1 MGVSAK
7 ICGLNTL
14 ESVAAAV
21 SGDAGFIGFVFFPPS
36 PRYVAP
42 DEAAVLSRAVPP
54 TVTTVGLFVDASD
67 DVIAE
72 TLRTVNL
79 DMLQLHGNESPDR
92 VRELGGRF
100 GLETMK
106 AIKVES
112 AADVETAS
120 EYDESADWLLFDA
133 KAPRD
138 MEGALPGGNAVTF
151 DWRLLRGW
159 SRERPWMLSGG
170 LDADNVS
177 EAASISGA
185 VVVDVSSG
193 VEDRPGNKSP
203 RLIERFLETV
213 GAL

>member
-42 DEAAVLSRAVPP
+42 DKAAALSRAVPP

-112 AADVETAS
+112 AADVEAAS

-159 SRERPWMLSGG
+159 SRKRPWMLSGG

-193 VEDRPGNKSP
+193 VEDRPGSKNP
-203 RLIERFLETV
+203 RLIERFLDTV

>member
-14 ESVAAAV
+14 ESVATAV
-21 SGDAGFIGFVFFPPS
+21 SGGACFVGFVFFPPS

-42 DEAAVLSRAVPP
+42 DEAAVLSRVVPQ

-72 TLRTVNL
+72 TLRTVSL
-79 DMLQLHGNESPDR
+79 DMLQLHGSESPDR
-92 VRELGGRF
+92 VRELGDRF

-112 AADVETAS
+112 AADVEAAS

-133 KAPRD
+133 RAPKD
-138 MEGALPGGNAVTF
+138 MMGALPGGNAVTF
-151 DWRLLRGW
+151 DWYLLQGW

-185 VVVDVSSG
+185 AAVDVSSG
-193 VEDRPGNKSP
+193 VEDRPGSKNP
-203 RLIERFLETV
+203 RLIERFLDTV
-213 GAL
+213 RAL

>member
-14 ESVAAAV
+14 ESVIAAV
-21 SGDAGFIGFVFFPPS
+21 SGGAGFVGFVFFPPS
-36 PRYVAP
+36 PRCVTP
-42 DEAAVLSRAVPP
+42 DEAATLSRAAPP

-72 TLRTVNL
+72 TLRTVSL
-79 DMLQLHGNESPDR
+79 DMLQLHGSESPNR
-92 VRELGGRF
+92 VRELGNRF

-106 AIKVES
+106 AIKVET
-112 AADVETAS
+112 AADVEAAS

-133 KAPRD
+133 RPPRD
-138 MEGALPGGNAVTF
+138 MVGALPGGNAVSF

-185 VVVDVSSG
+185 AAVDVSSG
-193 VEDRPGNKSP
+193 VENRPGSKNP
-203 RLIERFLETV
+203 RLIERFLDTV
-213 GAL
+213 RAL

>member
-7 ICGLNTL
+7 ICGLSTL
-14 ESVAAAV
+14 DSVAAAV
-21 SGDAGFIGFVFFPPS
+21 SGGAGFIGFVFFPPS

-42 DEAAVLSRAVPP
+42 GEAAVLSRAVPP

-72 TLRTVNL
+72 TLRTVSL

-92 VRELGGRF
+92 VRGLGDRF

-112 AADVETAS
+112 AADVEAAS
-120 EYDESADWLLFDA
+120 GYDESADWLLFDA

-170 LDADNVS
+170 LDANNVS

-193 VEDRPGNKSP
+193 VEDRPGNKNP
-203 RLIERFLETV
+203 RLIERFLDTV

>member
-42 DEAAVLSRAVPP
+42 DKAAALSRAVPP

-151 DWRLLRGW
+151 DWRLVRGW
-159 SRERPWMLSGG
+159 SRKRPWMLSGG

-193 VEDRPGNKSP
+193 VEDRPGNKNP

>member
-42 DEAAVLSRAVPP
+42 DEAAALARAVPP

-112 AADVETAS
+112 AADVEAAS

-159 SRERPWMLSGG
+159 SRKRPWMLSGG

-185 VVVDVSSG
+185 GVVDVSSG
-193 VEDRPGNKSP
+193 VEDRPGNKNP
-203 RLIERFLETV
+203 RLIERFLDTV

>member
-42 DEAAVLSRAVPP
+42 DEAAALSRVVPP

-112 AADVETAS
+112 AADVEAAS

-151 DWRLLRGW
+151 DWRLLQGW
-159 SRERPWMLSGG
+159 SRKRPWMLSGG

-185 VVVDVSSG
+185 GVVDVSSG
-193 VEDRPGNKSP
+193 VEDRPGNKNP

>member
-42 DEAAVLSRAVPP
+42 DEAAVLSRVVPP

-112 AADVETAS
+112 AADVEAAS

-193 VEDRPGNKSP
+193 VEDRPGSKNP
-203 RLIERFLETV
+203 RLIERFLDTV

>member
-42 DEAAVLSRAVPP
+42 DEAAVLSRVVPP

-112 AADVETAS
+112 AADVEAAS

-151 DWRLLRGW
+151 DWHLLRGW
-159 SRERPWMLSGG
+159 SRKQPWMLSGG

-185 VVVDVSSG
+185 GVVDVSSG
-193 VEDRPGNKSP
+193 VEDRPGSKNP